1 MMRIK
6 VPYQATLGVC
16 RNMLVHDGA
25 PPVFAVTAGAAMEV
39 CTRLG
44 IFDRKQLDVRAVAPL
59 AVSYVG
65 YIALSNLSLQLNSV
79 AFYTIAKVR

>member
-1 MMRIK
+1 
-6 VPYQATLGVC
+6 
-16 RNMLVHDGA
+16 
-25 PPVFAVTAGAAMEV
+25 MEL

-44 IFDRKQLDVRAVAPL
+44 MFDRKQLDAASVALL

-79 AFYTIAKVR
+79 AFYTIAKVW

>member
-1 MMRIK
+1 M
-6 VPYQATLGVC
+6 
-16 RNMLVHDGA
+16 
-25 PPVFAVTAGAAMEV
+25 PVIIANAAMEL

-44 IFDRKQLDVRAVAPL
+44 MFDRKQLDAASVALL

-79 AFYTIAKVR
+79 AFYTIAKVW